1 MGWRTLLKRAAWRGE
16 RLHRSVPEESL
27 TILKELQTGREGWTL
42 MYVRTF
48 SPRVVCNLARL
59 FLCVCFCTNE
69 TSEVQDRETLPG
81 ELYVDWRKTKHGMFE
96 RERNIGGLIFHKT
109 DCWRQE
115 MKRFQTFRRVSGYG
129 GYLGINTV
137 AMVIHSLVISLY
149 PLAFGMKTFL
159 NKSPSRT
166 TFSEWSPDSCLC
178 VRLQLKQ
185 KNVSPTRTL
194 IADISVLTFTWSP
207 GWNRKQQN
215 YY

>member
-59 FLCVCFCTNE
+59 FLCVFLYKRNE
-69 TSEVQDRETLPG
+69 WGARQ
-81 ELYVDWRKTKHGMFE
+81 KHFQENFTWTEGKQNTGMFE

-109 DCWRQE
+109 DCWQQE
-115 MKRFQTFRRVSGYG
+115 MKRFQTRWRVSGYG

-185 KNVSPTRTL
+185 KNASPTRTL
-194 IADISVLTFTWSP
+194 IADMSVLTFTWSP

>member
-1 MGWRTLLKRAAWRGE
+1 MGWRTLLKWAAWRGE
-16 RLHRSVPEESL
+16 RLHRSVLEESL

-48 SPRVVCNLARL
+48 PPCVICNLGRL
-59 FLCVCFCTNE
+59 FFCVCFCTNE

-81 ELYVDWRKTKHGMFE
+81 GFYMDWRKTNTGMFE

-109 DCWRQE
+109 DCLWQE
-115 MKRFQTFRRVSGYG
+115 MKRFQTRCPVSGYG
-129 GYLGINTV
+129 GYLEINTV

-178 VRLQLKQ
+178 VRLKLKQ

-194 IADISVLTFTWSP
+194 TADISGVQGGIESNKIIIKL
-207 GWNRKQQN
+207 QN
-215 YY
+215 

>member
-59 FLCVCFCTNE
+59 FLCVFLYKRNE
-69 TSEVQDRETLPG
+69 WGARQRNTSRRTSHGLKENKTPGCSRGRETLAA
-81 ELYVDWRKTKHGMFE
+81 LYSIKQTVE
-96 RERNIGGLIFHKT
+96 Q
-109 DCWRQE
+109 QE
-115 MKRFQTFRRVSGYG
+115 MKRFQTRWRVSGYG

-185 KNVSPTRTL
+185 KNASPTRTL
-194 IADISVLTFTWSP
+194 IADMSVLTFTWSP